1 MGPHALA
8 HVLRPDSWQISLGF
22 GDMSQYSAQI
32 FIYITQARVCYA
44 SEAANWQLRDIVA
57 RWMK

>member
-32 FIYITQARVCYA
+32 LIYITQARFCYA
-44 SEAANWQLRDIVA
+44 SEAANWPVI
-57 RWMK
+57 